1 MTIYKEHQTVVYTD
15 AQGNMIDTFVVYDTD
30 PKTGLTHI
38 NHMDMLV
45 PLKQLQLHPNSLNA
59 NHVPV
64 ADNFSFEILKKLKA
78 KYTDNDVDMK
88 TKMLNRLEMKAVYSQ
103 AS

>member
-1 MTIYKEHQTVVYTD
+1 MTTYKEHQTVIYTD
-15 AQGNMIDTFVVYDTD
+15 AKGNMIDTFVVYDTD

-45 PLKQLQLHPNSLNA
+45 PLKQLRLHPNSLQA

-64 ADNFSFEILKKLKA
+64 ADAFSFEILKRLKA
-78 KYTDNDVDMK
+78 KYTDNDADMQ
-88 TKMLNRLEMKAVYSQ
+88 TKMLNRLTMKAVYWQ